1 MPSRLERYQQSGQLH
16 YITFTCFH
24 RRKLL
29 AAESARDAFEHT
41 LERVRR
47 WYSLDVFGYV
57 VMPEHIHILV
67 SEPARSTLAV
77 ALQMLKQIS
86 ARKMQGKAG
95 DSSFWQK
102 RYYDFNVFSQR
113 KFVEKLRYMHRN
125 PVKRGLVE
133 NPEEWKWSSYCHY
146 LTGTEGVVEI
156 ESHWTGRKREK
167 MGVVPAIKP
176 IPRQKF

>member
-29 AAESARDAFEHT
+29 DTESARDAFEHT

-86 ARKMQGKAG
+86 ARKMKGKAG
-95 DSSFWQK
+95 DSRFWQR

-113 KFVEKLRYMHRN
+113 KFVEKLGYLHR
-125 PVKRGLVE
+125 LHAQE
-133 NPEEWKWSSYCHY
+133 SSEA
-146 LTGTEGVVEI
+146 GA
-156 ESHWTGRKREK
+156 SRKARRLEV
-167 MGVVPAIKP
+167 GQLLSV
-176 IPRQKF
+176 FNWN